1 MTPVAAVTRSD
12 VDLSARLD
20 AILQAAVE
28 QGSVPHVVAVAADT
42 EGVIYAGAAG
52 PLAVG
57 RPVPVEV
64 DSIFRIASMTKM
76 VCTVAAL
83 QLRERGILDI
93 DAPVEDYCP
102 RFAAVRVLDG
112 FHGDQPRLRPPAT
125 RATVRQLL
133 THTAGLAYGQWNAD
147 LVRWDAAAGTGDSLD
162 APLMTDPG
170 TRFEYGLSMDWLGV
184 VVEAVSGKSLDA
196 YLAEH
201 VLGPLGMTSTAF
213 VVGEDQLSRCVP
225 VHVGDGAGRW
235 VATDIDWG
243 RQSRWSGGHGLYS
256 TPRDYLRFQRM
267 LLGGGTL
274 SGVTILE
281 PASVRQAFADQLGDL
296 RPAAVMSTT
305 DPKWSCD
312 VVTGAGTTWGWGVQ
326 LDTRGAPGMRA
337 RGSGGWMGIFNTRFW
352 VDPRS
357 GLAAAVYTQCLPFC
371 APEPLGTFAD
381 VERALY
387 ARQAAVLQS

>member
-1 MTPVAAVTRSD
+1 
-12 VDLSARLD
+12 
-20 AILQAAVE
+20 
-28 QGSVPHVVAVAADT
+28 
-42 EGVIYAGAAG
+42 
-52 PLAVG
+52 
-57 RPVPVEV
+57 
-64 DSIFRIASMTKM
+64 
-76 VCTVAAL
+76 
-83 QLRERGILDI
+83 
-93 DAPVEDYCP
+93 
-102 RFAAVRVLDG
+102 
-112 FHGDQPRLRPPAT
+112 
-125 RATVRQLL
+125 
-133 THTAGLAYGQWNAD
+133 
-147 LVRWDAAAGTGDSLD
+147 
-162 APLMTDPG
+162 
-170 TRFEYGLSMDWLGV
+170 
-184 VVEAVSGKSLDA
+184 
-196 YLAEH
+196 
-201 VLGPLGMTSTAF
+201 
-213 VVGEDQLSRCVP
+213 
-225 VHVGDGAGRW
+225 
-235 VATDIDWG
+235 
-243 RQSRWSGGHGLYS
+243 
-256 TPRDYLRFQRM
+256 M

-387 ARQAAVLQS
+387 ARQAAVLQSMSAVSPADSAGPPRHGRLSATSWSMWRGIRRSSIFPPARRPGRDTRRARSATTAGPSDDQRTRLRQRSCRRRTQDADPARTRRLTTAPPMISSFGHELHRRGRCPNPDDLSPKMAGPAAALARGRVRVASGQATPAAACTRRWRASRRRNYRWSWQSRGWSWRGRRRTHRRSRQPIRRHRGGRALRGLPDRDAAGPAWPPGPGRRRGVRGGGRGSGGLTRHRP